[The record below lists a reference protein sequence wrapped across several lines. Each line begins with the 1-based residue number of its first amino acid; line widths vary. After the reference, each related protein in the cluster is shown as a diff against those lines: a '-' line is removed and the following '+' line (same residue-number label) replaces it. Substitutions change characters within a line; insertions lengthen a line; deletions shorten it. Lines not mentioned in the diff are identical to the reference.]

1 MCIDYTLL
9 LFYFI
14 FFLAHFIFLYNMH
27 GNVHSYSYLDFWSQY
42 NFASHL
48 CVDVF
53 FFYCL
58 VLNAIY
64 ICEFIFQSILQNII
78 ILYRLYVHVHTHTCS
93 HSNCAHLTWKQK
105 RQKKKMKR
113 KFNLSIL
120 KPLPLYT
127 NLYTTFVKL
136 G

>member
-48 CVDVF
+48 CVDF
-53 FFYCL
+53 F
-58 VLNAIY
+58 VLLFGTECYLYLRIHIPVNTSKYYHPIPV
-64 ICEFIFQSILQNII
+64 ICTRAYTYMFTFKLCTLNVETETPKEENE
-78 ILYRLYVHVHTHTCS
+78 
-93 HSNCAHLTWKQK
+93 
-105 RQKKKMKR
+105 KK
-113 KFNLSIL
+113 I
-120 KPLPLYT
+120 
-127 NLYTTFVKL
+127 
-136 G
+136 